1 MNEKTESKINL
12 KERNIYRKMESPMHS
27 QPPTHKQGVKYETEE
42 ERRNGL
48 LKAFL
53 RYSSKP
59 WTCEVCNRT
68 IWKGNKTKHL
78 KTNVHKRNMVVN
90 NN

>member
-1 MNEKTESKINL
+1 
-12 KERNIYRKMESPMHS
+12 MESPMHL

-59 WTCEVCNRT
+59 WKCDICDRT
-68 IWKGNKTKHL
+68 IWQGNKTKHL
-78 KTNVHKRNMVVN
+78 RSNFHKRNMVLN